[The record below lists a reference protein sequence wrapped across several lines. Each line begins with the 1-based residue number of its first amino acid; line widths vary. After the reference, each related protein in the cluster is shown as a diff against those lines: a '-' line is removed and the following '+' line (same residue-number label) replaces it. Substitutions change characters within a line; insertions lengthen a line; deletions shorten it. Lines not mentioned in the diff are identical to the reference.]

1 MTGHNAHG
9 HNAQGV
15 VFSGLHLVTKVSRA
29 QVAWRRE
36 PASTCEVQHARH
48 TGGTMGLAC
57 ERVQGLGRQT
67 KIENMDV
74 VAVTGMGYVL

>member
-1 MTGHNAHG
+1 
-9 HNAQGV
+9 
-15 VFSGLHLVTKVSRA
+15 
-29 QVAWRRE
+29 
-36 PASTCEVQHARH
+36 
-48 TGGTMGLAC
+48 MGLAC